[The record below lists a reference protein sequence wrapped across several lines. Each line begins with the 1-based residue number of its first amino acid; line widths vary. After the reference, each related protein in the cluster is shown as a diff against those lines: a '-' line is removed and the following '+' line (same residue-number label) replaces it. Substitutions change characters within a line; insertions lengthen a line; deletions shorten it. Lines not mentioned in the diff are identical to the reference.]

1 MADKNTESGAEEA
14 VEETKKSRLVPVI
27 LGAVLVIGASAG
39 VVVMTA
45 PPPPEQEEQE
55 VDYSSLPAKQWERS
69 LSETFNPLNSKNSIC
84 KLSYYF
90 EYKAPDDPLL
100 EQKVIEPNLRKAQ
113 SEILIF
119 LKGMTKEDL
128 EGSSGA
134 QHIRKKLRQLLNESV
149 FPNGDGIISD
159 VFIKDLLFT

>member
-1 MADKNTESGAEEA
+1 MAKKKEKDGEEV
-14 VEETKKSRLVPVI
+14 VEEKKRSLVVPVI
-27 LGAVLVIGASAG
+27 LGAVLVIAASAG
-39 VVVMTA
+39 VVVMTT
-45 PPPPEQEEQE
+45 PPQQEQEAEAL
-55 VDYSSLPAKQWERS
+55 DFASMPAKQWATA
-69 LSETFNPLNSKNSIC
+69 LGETFNPLNSKNSIC

-90 EYKAPDDPLL
+90 EYKALDDPLL
-100 EQKVIEPNLRKAQ
+100 EQQIIEPNLRKAQ

-134 QHIRKKLRQLLNESV
+134 QHIRKKLQQLLNESI
-149 FPNGDGIISD
+149 FPSGDGSISD

>member
-1 MADKNTESGAEEA
+1 MAKKKETDGEEL
-14 VEETKKSRLVPVI
+14 VEEKKRSPLIPVI

-45 PPPPEQEEQE
+45 PPAPEQEEE
-55 VDYSSLPAKQWERS
+55 VLDYATLPSKQWAMS

-84 KLSYYF
+84 KLSYWF

-100 EQKVIEPNLRKAQ
+100 EQQVIQPNLRKAQ

-134 QHIRKKLRQLLNESV
+134 QHIRKKIKQLLNESI
-149 FPNGDGIISD
+149 FPSGKGIVSD

>member
-1 MADKNTESGAEEA
+1 MAKKKDRDGEDA
-14 VEETKKSRLVPVI
+14 VEEKKKGGLIPVI
-27 LGAVLVIGASAG
+27 LGAALVIAASAG
-39 VVVMTA
+39 VVVMTRPDA
-45 PPPPEQEEQE
+45 QVQQAKE
-55 VDYSSLPAKQWERS
+55 VDFASLPAKQWATH

-90 EYKAPDDPLL
+90 EYKAPEDPLL
-100 EQKVIEPNLRKAQ
+100 EQQVIEPNLRKAQ

-134 QHIRKKLRQLLNESV
+134 QHIRKKLQQLLNESL
-149 FPNGDGIISD
+149 FPQAQGLVSD

>member
-1 MADKNTESGAEEA
+1 MANKKDKDGEEV
-14 VEETKKSRLVPVI
+14 VEDKKKSALIPVI
-27 LGAVLVIGASAG
+27 LGAVLVIAASAG
-39 VVVMTA
+39 VVVMTT
-45 PPPPEQEEQE
+45 PPTPLQEAEE
-55 VDYSSLPAKQWERS
+55 VDFASLPAKQWATS

-90 EYKAPDDPLL
+90 EYKAPQDPLL
-100 EQKVIEPNLRKAQ
+100 EQQVIEPNLRKAQ

-134 QHIRKKLRQLLNESV
+134 QHIRKKLQQLLNESL
-149 FPNGDGIISD
+149 FPESQGLVSD